1 MKNKGF
7 KIPNAYGTC
16 HTFFVSFKK
25 STELQRPLLVS
36 RSSKGKMFSE
46 SRGSLRFK
54 IQHLKHLENLKLTIL
69 EALDLPAMD
78 FTGKSDPYVE
88 VILNPKGTKC
98 TTKSKREALNPKF
111 DEIFN
116 IRVSE
121 KDLKLPEAEL
131 VFKGMKCF
139 STLINFLQIFENLN
153 YFMSLFF

>member
-1 MKNKGF
+1 
-7 KIPNAYGTC
+7 
-16 HTFFVSFKK
+16 
-25 STELQRPLLVS
+25 
-36 RSSKGKMFSE
+36 MFSE

-88 VILNPKGTKC
+88 IMLNPKGSKC
-98 TTKSKREALNPKF
+98 TTKSKRGSLNPRF

-116 IRVSE
+116 IRITE
-121 KDLKLPEAEL
+121 KDLNLPESEL

-139 STLINFLQIFENLN
+139 SFFLSQ
-153 YFMSLFF
+153 LFRLLPFPL